1 MTDEKMIEEMA
12 QCMANCEITCD
23 ECFEQV
29 ESVMTMKI
37 KQRENHCQAYKFAKT
52 LFSAGYRNCKDKVVL
67 TKEEYEMLLG
77 AQIQLERKHID
88 LKVHNDICM
97 YENETLKQELVIAR
111 KETARE
117 VIAKII
123 WYAVKHIKGR
133 NKDECFIEISFEK
146 IDEIA
151 KEYGVEIEE

>member
-52 LFSAGYRNCKDKVVL
+52 LFSAGYRKIPKSAVV
-67 TKEEYEMLLG
+67 
-77 AQIQLERKHID
+77 IP
-88 LKVHNDICM
+88 
-97 YENETLKQELVIAR
+97 
-111 KETARE
+111 
-117 VIAKII
+117 
-123 WYAVKHIKGR
+123 
-133 NKDECFIEISFEK
+133 EK
-146 IDEIA
+146 IDKNTSLEDIIKIA
-151 KEYGVEIEE
+151 KNNIIV